1 MLNEAQRDQ
10 FNEEGYVII
19 PGINESVY
27 DRVRVAAERA
37 TSKSRAGSWPH
48 VRMVDS
54 AGPLDIWGV
63 SNLLHPDLGEP
74 AFADYLA
81 TDEVLETAGDL
92 LPGPLRLSLT
102 NMLVNPA
109 LRDHAIGWHRD
120 TAEPDISGEA
130 ELALLRKNLNHT
142 QWNAA
147 IYPESCLRI
156 VPGSQARNITDAE
169 RNILVNHPFEPM
181 PGELRVHLHE
191 GETVYYNAFLL
202 HKGDYRKDQRRLTLH
217 AALVL
222 SGPGDAFG
230 LHYDAVAF
238 MEAPDFRD
246 SLPAA
251 LHPLLDHWL
260 EFAERVKASRT

>member
-27 DRVRVAAERA
+27 DKVKAAAERA
-37 TSKSRAGSWPH
+37 TSRARAGQWPH

-54 AGPLDIWGV
+54 VGPLDIWGV

-156 VPGSQARNITDAE
+156 VPGSHARNITDAE
-169 RNILVNHPFEPM
+169 RNILVNHPFDPM
-181 PGELRVHLHE
+181 PGELRVHLQE

-202 HKGDYRKDQRRLTLH
+202 HKGDYSIDQRRLTLH

-230 LHYDAVAF
+230 MHYDAVAF

-260 EFAERVKASRT
+260 EFAERVKASRA

>member
-109 LRDHAIGWHRD
+109 LHDHTIG
-120 TAEPDISGEA
+120 
-130 ELALLRKNLNHT
+130 
-142 QWNAA
+142 
-147 IYPESCLRI
+147 
-156 VPGSQARNITDAE
+156 
-169 RNILVNHPFEPM
+169 
-181 PGELRVHLHE
+181 
-191 GETVYYNAFLL
+191 
-202 HKGDYRKDQRRLTLH
+202 
-217 AALVL
+217 
-222 SGPGDAFG
+222 
-230 LHYDAVAF
+230 
-238 MEAPDFRD
+238 
-246 SLPAA
+246 
-251 LHPLLDHWL
+251 
-260 EFAERVKASRT
+260 